1 MAGYTETSRVAEIRS
16 GGMTDLRIFKI
27 PNNYAA
33 HSDDYPWII
42 VTGDTEEE
50 VRTLFAEVVEIWKE
64 EERKDAERS
73 AKADAQDR
81 AASA

>member
-1 MAGYTETSRVAEIRS
+1 
-16 GGMTDLRIFKI
+16 MTDLQIFKM

-50 VRTLFAEVVEIWKE
+50 VRRLFAEAVEIWE
-64 EERKDAERS
+64 EEEQKDAERV
-73 AKADAQDR
+73 AKSESQERTRRFSIDSHITQ
-81 AASA
+81 S

>member
-1 MAGYTETSRVAEIRS
+1 MS
-16 GGMTDLRIFKI
+16 DLQIFKM

-50 VRTLFAEVVEIWKE
+50 VRTLFAEAVEIWEE
-64 EERKDAERS
+64 EERKDAARA
-73 AKADAQDR
+73 AKADARER
-81 AASA
+81 APST

>member
-1 MAGYTETSRVAEIRS
+1 MS
-16 GGMTDLRIFKI
+16 DLQIFKM

-50 VRTLFAEVVEIWKE
+50 VRTLFAEAVEIWEE
-64 EERKDAERS
+64 EERNDAARA
-73 AKADAQDR
+73 AKADAHER
-81 AASA
+81 APST

>member
-1 MAGYTETSRVAEIRS
+1 MS
-16 GGMTDLRIFKI
+16 DLQIFKM

-50 VRTLFAEVVEIWKE
+50 VRTLFAEAVEIWEE
-64 EERKDAERS
+64 EERKDAARA
-73 AKADAQDR
+73 AKADAHER
-81 AASA
+81 APST